1 MCARTR
7 TSVPEGKHDM
17 IIYLLKNPATNPAT
31 AQVAPDPTVDKM
43 IEAELVSL
51 SKQLKLSIHLVILSL
66 FIYFF

>member
-1 MCARTR
+1 
-7 TSVPEGKHDM
+7 M

-51 SKQLKLSIHLVILSL
+51 SKQLKLSIHLVILS
-66 FIYFF
+66 